1 MDCSSV
7 WKGNDFSEC
16 FQKRYVIPKPR
27 VPKIIQPDN
36 FASRYLKA
44 VIPLTYI
51 GVSLIVLLLTYTYT
65 SLRSSYRNYKARR
78 GQTSKL
84 LATTDDESIDSD
96 DQVLIDE
103 QESDGDNSESTLID
117 SLPQYTTISIIEDK
131 PAYERVW
138 VATEILLLIGEV
150 GLSIFSIIKGEGWRS
165 IGVAGNVQ
173 WVYLLLIA
181 MLRFLGT
188 RRTRTLWSHSM
199 LIYLFSWPI
208 AFVLLRSA
216 ILKDGEVELGIQ
228 IANICLVTGLCAVV
242 LTSRAGNK
250 PVKLVSTNGLEPT
263 RVYPPSRMYS

>member
-1 MDCSSV
+1 MISASAFKRGTSS
-7 WKGNDFSEC
+7 
-16 FQKRYVIPKPR
+16 RKPR
-27 VPKIIQPDN
+27 CQRSPSLII

-65 SLRSSYRNYKARR
+65 SLRSSYRNYKVQR
-78 GQTSKL
+78 GQAAKL
-84 LATTDDESIDSD
+84 LATTDSESIDSD
-96 DQVLIDE
+96 EQVSIDE
-103 QESDGDNSESTLID
+103 PESDGDNSESTLID
-117 SLPQYTTISIIEDK
+117 SLPQHTKISIIEDK
-131 PAYERVW
+131 PTFERLW
-138 VATEILLLIGEV
+138 VATEILLLMGEV

-181 MLRFLGT
+181 MLRFLAT
-188 RRTRTLWSHSM
+188 RRTRTLWTHSM

-216 ILKDGEVELGIQ
+216 IMKGGEVDLAIQ
-228 IANICLVTGLCAVV
+228 IANMCLVTGLCAVV

-263 RVYPPSRMYS
+263 RVHIPPEYTTEE

>member
-1 MDCSSV
+1 MISASAFRRGTSSRDIGSRRSHSV
-7 WKGNDFSEC
+7 DHFL
-16 FQKRYVIPKPR
+16 
-27 VPKIIQPDN
+27 
-36 FASRYLKA
+36 ASRYLRA

-51 GVSLIVLLLTYTYT
+51 GVSLIVLILTYTYT
-65 SLRSSYRNYKARR
+65 SLRASYRNYKVQR
-78 GQTSKL
+78 GHAAKL

-96 DQVLIDE
+96 GQVLIDE

-117 SLPQYTTISIIEDK
+117 SLPQHTKVSITEDK
-131 PAYERVW
+131 PAYERIW
-138 VATEILLLIGEV
+138 VAIEILLLMGEV

-188 RRTRTLWSHSM
+188 QRTRTLWTHSM
-199 LIYLFSWPI
+199 LVYLFSWPI
-208 AFVLLRSA
+208 AFVLLRAA
-216 ILKDGEVELGIQ
+216 ILKGGEVELGIQ

-250 PVKLVSTNGLEPT
+250 PVKLVSTNGLQPT
-263 RVYPPSRMYS
+263 RVRTP